1 MRRAVTVL
9 GIAAV
14 VCLTVACG
22 GATTV
27 TEKRILEWGPILNL
41 YMGSNFADANAFPKS
56 FDDVFEWRPDLADE
70 LKTTDGWGNDL
81 LYRQL
86 RVDLY
91 NIISA
96 GPDGDFGNDDD
107 IVLQNGALFPP
118 AEVYGKWPLKR

>member
-1 MRRAVTVL
+1 MRRGLTVL
-9 GIAAV
+9 GIVAV
-14 VCLTVACG
+14 VCVSLSCG

-27 TEKRILEWGPILNL
+27 TEKRILEWAPILNL

-56 FDDVFEWRPDLADE
+56 LDDVFEWRPDLADE

-91 NIISA
+91 NLISA
-96 GPDGDFGNDDD
+96 GPDGEFGGEDD
-107 IVLQNGALFPP
+107 IVLQNGTLYPP
-118 AEVYGKWPLKR
+118 MEIYAQRPLKR